1 MKLVNWNDLLIKY
14 EFQGDTAVNGEDKVG
29 DLSGASRSSKEV
41 IKIDWLIDWLIFI
54 KYLLLF
60 EIGFSYQR
68 FIHQWEVKQKGER
81 QR

>member
-41 IKIDWLIDWLIFI
+41 IKIDWLINI
-54 KYLLLF
+54 Y
-60 EIGFSYQR
+60 
-68 FIHQWEVKQKGER
+68 
-81 QR
+81 